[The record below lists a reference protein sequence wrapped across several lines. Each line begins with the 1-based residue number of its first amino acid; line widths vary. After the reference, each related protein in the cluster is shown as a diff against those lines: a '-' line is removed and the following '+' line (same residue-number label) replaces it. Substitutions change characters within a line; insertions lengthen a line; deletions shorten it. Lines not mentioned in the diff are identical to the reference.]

1 MTEAN
6 SSKVVTNVFII
17 NIQTFPKH
25 LRMFT
30 SDIYFHL
37 ANLRLFKFHKRN
49 TRKRYELC
57 SKLIIK
63 TTERSQYQ

>member
-6 SSKVVTNVFII
+6 SSKVVTKFFII
-17 NIQTFPKH
+17 NIQTYSKH

-30 SDIYFHL
+30 SDTYFHL
-37 ANLRLFKFHKRN
+37 ANIHLFKFHKRN

-63 TTERSQYQ
+63 TPELRQYQ